1 MLLILAFSLVIASVF
16 LIIYRKNK
24 DSILWLG
31 LCTSLMLE
39 LCGVML
45 FIAKKGGISQEVLTF
60 LYFSRNIYRKMQYF
74 LITLG
79 QLGYLIAIGRSLFP
93 FFLLRIAMNYSML
106 PGLRKR
112 KTWVKLSRVIPIM
125 SLILYFP
132 SVYRMIVHN
141 RESMQEII
149 AKGNMIWINL
159 YLTVSVVI
167 LLIEYFSI
175 SILFLKRQFQQTVIF
190 LVSISAIYLIYYH
203 QDPGQVYL
211 FYGYSIAWN
220 RGIGYLQINPSLA
233 SYIMLVIV
241 NIICAVLGFYSLFK
255 YTKGDYEVAMTDVV
269 MERKFD
275 TVRVGVSM
283 FVHSMKNQLLAN
295 EVTPKS

>member
-149 AKGNMIWINL
+149 AKGNMMDQ
-159 YLTVSVVI
+159 
-167 LLIEYFSI
+167 SI
-175 SILFLKRQFQQTVIF
+175 SDSICGDFINRVFFHFNPVF
-190 LVSISAIYLIYYH
+190 EEAISADSNLFGVDFGNLSYLLSS
-203 QDPGQVYL
+203 GSGAGL
-211 FYGYSIAWN
+211 
-220 RGIGYLQINPSLA
+220 SL
-233 SYIMLVIV
+233 LRV
-241 NIICAVLGFYSLFK
+241 F
-255 YTKGDYEVAMTDVV
+255 DR
-269 MERKFD
+269 ME
-275 TVRVGVSM
+275 
-283 FVHSMKNQLLAN
+283 
-295 EVTPKS
+295 

>member
-141 RESMQEII
+141 YAGDYSKRKYDLDQ
-149 AKGNMIWINL
+149 
-159 YLTVSVVI
+159 
-167 LLIEYFSI
+167 SI
-175 SILFLKRQFQQTVIF
+175 SDSICGDFINRVFFHFNPVF
-190 LVSISAIYLIYYH
+190 EEAISADSNLFGVDFGNLSYLLSS
-203 QDPGQVYL
+203 GSGAGL
-211 FYGYSIAWN
+211 
-220 RGIGYLQINPSLA
+220 SLLRVFD
-233 SYIMLVIV
+233 S
-241 NIICAVLGFYSLFK
+241 
-255 YTKGDYEVAMTDVV
+255 
-269 MERKFD
+269 ME
-275 TVRVGVSM
+275 
-283 FVHSMKNQLLAN
+283 
-295 EVTPKS
+295 